1 MRRELDRLRSVIS
14 DQSSQLEESLR
25 QMNAMRSTAGTIMA
39 LKDGREESLPP
50 AEKEE
55 KPKKTK
61 SVAQSMTEK
70 EDQVT

>member
-25 QMNAMRSTAGTIMA
+25 QMNAMRSAAGNIMA

-50 AEKEE
+50 AEE